1 MIIDRCRDVEELKRL
16 YDSRPMPFQYEFEF
30 LINNPNLFCFYDEQ
44 EGFLRGFITVQ
55 YEYDEGEKVLTLS
68 GTSVRKNF
76 QDNVDAIEMVCSL
89 FDEDIY
95 SYTPLKEAGLV
106 LRKARFERVDNKGK
120 YIKRRKLNG
129 EKERS

>member
-16 YDSRPMPFQYEFEF
+16 YESRPMPFQYEFEF

-68 GTSVRKNF
+68 GTSVKKNF
-76 QDNVDAIEMVCSL
+76 KDNVDAIEMVCSL

-95 SYTPLKEAGLV
+95 SFTPLKEAGLV
-106 LRKARFERVDNKGK
+106 LRKARFVRVDNKGK
-120 YIKRRKLNG
+120 YIRY
-129 EKERS
+129 KE